1 MGRIRLSIMA
11 TIVFCLEVVVMSG
24 DSGIF
29 MRGVWYSEKAV
40 SLYHFHT
47 DACTEFLNLLS
58 DVLQEGIA
66 APMTNQH
73 DHEERDAHQVHR
85 HGSSTVDGMM
95 AEL

>member
-1 MGRIRLSIMA
+1 MGRIQLSIMA
-11 TIVFCLEVVVMSG
+11 TVVSCREVVVMSG
-24 DSGIF
+24 DSRIL
-29 MRGVWYSEKAV
+29 MRGLRYSEKAV
-40 SLYHFHT
+40 CLYHFHT

-85 HGSSTVDGMM
+85 HSSSTLDGMK